1 MALCAGASVSLTDRA
16 HGTVNTCSLHVC
28 PVTRLAGTKVAS
40 VESLV
45 HAFAFSQSVPDNH
58 RWVKMLVLSLDVVVM
73 SHPLPHPFSPT
84 KALEF
89 TNSSIDFTICSAKLG
104 VGASFCLFLV

>member
-28 PVTRLAGTKVAS
+28 PVTRLACTKVAS

-58 RWVKMLVLSLDVVVM
+58 RWVKMLVLSLDVFVI
-73 SHPLPHPFSPT
+73 SHPLPTLSPT

-104 VGASFCLFLV
+104 VGASYCLFLV